1 MQVIVQ
7 DRKINRSGEVVSKYE
22 TGKLSVEL
30 VGTFGDRAIL
40 DDLLYSIACHR
51 LAQRLR
57 QKRDNIVLTGENG
70 IIIVGK

>member
-1 MQVIVQ
+1 MQVIAQ

-22 TGKLSVEL
+22 TGKMSVEL
-30 VGTFGDRAIL
+30 VGTFGDRATL
-40 DDLLYSIACHR
+40 DDLLYSIACHK
-51 LAQRLR
+51 LSQRLK